1 METLEKANDDVIET
15 EKIIGREAVN
25 ELKEI
30 EIDKEKLKQSEY
42 RARALEKQMK
52 IRRKSSTPLHFQN
65 KS

>member
-1 METLEKANDDVIET
+1 MLA
-15 EKIIGREAVN
+15 RERAVN

-30 EIDKEKLKQSEY
+30 EINKENLKQSEY
-42 RARALEKQMK
+42 RARALENQMK